1 MLMRITFESKGD
13 FNKTRAW
20 LSKVVN
26 HAPVDTLRQI
36 AREGEQTLSAN
47 TPRDTGETASGW
59 MSEIT
64 SKGSNSEI
72 AWMNKAHPEARV
84 NIAKIID
91 QGHGTGTGG
100 YVPPRPYIQRSM
112 ESVWK
117 TASDRLAK
125 ELTD

>member
-1 MLMRITFESKGD
+1 MKITFESKGD
-13 FNKTRAW
+13 FSKTKAW

-26 HAPVDTLRQI
+26 GVPVDKIRQV
-36 AREGEQTLSAN
+36 AKEGERVLAAN

-59 MSEIT
+59 VSEIT
-64 SKGSNSEI
+64 SDREVSEI
-72 AWMNKAHPEARV
+72 AWMNRAHPEAKV

-100 YVPPRPYIQRSM
+100 YVAPRPYIQKSM

-117 TASDRLAK
+117 EASDMVSK
-125 ELTD
+125 ELRD